1 MPSDDFK
8 SEVEML
14 VQVLAQLDDRA
25 YELLKDFMS
34 SGQERDK
41 EAEKKVQRARRAV
54 QKAIVDLKG
63 VSNSEDF

>member
-25 YELLKDFMS
+25 YELLKDFVA

-54 QKAIVDLKG
+54 QKAIADLKG
-63 VSNSEDF
+63 VSNNEDF